1 MHILS
6 ENIDGKIGSNFGYS
20 KLEETKQASTYAD
33 AAKGLLMS
41 FLGAG
46 VMYGITAVLVRL
58 AGQEGIDP
66 IAVMF
71 IRSLFQVSHP
81 IAMRRELAI
90 QQHFHT
96 ERFKDL

>member
-1 MHILS
+1 MSGNFYGFILDLP
-6 ENIDGKIGSNFGYS
+6 DGIGTGQVGDHFGYS
-20 KLEETKQASTYAD
+20 ELNAEKKQASTYAD

-71 IRSLFQVSHP
+71 IRSVFQVS
-81 IAMRRELAI
+81 
-90 QQHFHT
+90 
-96 ERFKDL
+96 